1 MSDKEGQPITVK
13 TYEKGKTTLPAFVAF
28 SKSTGKFSIKPLE
41 VDKAQKY
48 VVTVEIADSFGAI
61 ATRDFDI
68 TVVAYVP

>member
-1 MSDKEGQPITVK
+1 M
-13 TYEKGKTTLPAFVAF
+13 AF
-28 SKSTGKFSIKPLE
+28 SRATGKFSIKPLE

-48 VVTVEIADSFGAI
+48 VVTVEIADSFSSF